1 MNSKVTHIIWGA
13 GNVVSIDGRYIHVD
27 FEGEIGCRMFVYPD
41 AFERYLKY
49 EDAELQSEVT
59 AKLEE
64 RRLEQQK
71 KLEAEL
77 AAKKKAA
84 EIAAQKQLG
93 PVQSTDESKILR
105 RIGKMHRPA
114 DIAGYQHKILRSND
128 LLPCRFQPF
137 HMVFPSRTEYLHR
150 LVT

>member
-13 GNVVSIDGRYIHVD
+13 GDVVSIDGRYIHVD

-59 AKLEE
+59 AKLEA
-64 RRLEQQK
+64 RRLDEQK
-71 KLEAEL
+71 KLEVEL

-84 EIAAQKQLG
+84 EIAAQKQLE
-93 PVQSTDESKILR
+93 QTAKRRRALAYSRARSKALI
-105 RIGKMHRPA
+105 K
-114 DIAGYQHKILRSND
+114 K
-128 LLPCRFQPF
+128 
-137 HMVFPSRTEYLHR
+137 TK
-150 LVT
+150 